1 MRRIIIGVFIVVLVL
16 GGVKLIPQS
25 VAVTTE
31 PVGLPPPQHIVL
43 VVEENHNYSDTAN
56 PANMPYLNWLGA
68 KYARATQMYANTH
81 PSIGNYFELVT
92 GNIITNNDW
101 FSESPLLVD
110 NIGKRLTDAGKTWKI
125 YAEDLPYV
133 GYTGPG
139 FGNYAK
145 SHNPFAY
152 LNENPNHIVP
162 FSQFNTDLSNNALP
176 NFSFVVPNLMND
188 AHDGTL
194 AQADSWLS
202 TNINPI
208 LSNPTFR
215 TDGLLI
221 VTFDEASTDS
231 TNGGGNVLTVFAG
244 RNVKQNYQSTTF
256 YQHQSLLRLIAKD
269 LSVGYPGDAAT
280 APEMTEFFK

>member
-1 MRRIIIGVFIVVLVL
+1 MKKFIIALFIVVLVL
-16 GGVKLIPQS
+16 SVAKLTPQS
-25 VAVTTE
+25 AAVDTE
-31 PVGLPPPQHIVL
+31 PLTRPVPQHIVL

-56 PANMPYLNWLGA
+56 PANMPYLNSLA
-68 KYARATQMYANTH
+68 ARYSKATQMYANTH
-81 PSIGNYFELVT
+81 PSIGNYFELAT

-110 NIGKRLTDAGKTWKI
+110 NIGKRLTDAGKTWKV
-125 YAEDLPYV
+125 YAEDLPSV

-139 FGNYAK
+139 VGNYAK

-162 FSQFNTDLSNNALP
+162 FSQFNEDLSNNTLP
-176 NFSFVVPNLMND
+176 NFSFVIPNLIND

-194 AQADSWLS
+194 AQADSWLK

-208 LSNPTFR
+208 LSHPTFR

-244 RNVKQNYQSTTF
+244 RSVKQNYNSTTF

-269 LSVGYPGDAAT
+269 LSVGYPGDAAS
-280 APEMTEFFK
+280 APDMDEFFK